1 MLGMGGEREQTDRET
16 GMWKTEKE
24 EEMSERD
31 RDDRKRRKR
40 VEDGGGGSGEK
51 GERGGKRKHKR
62 NDEQGKIQGNKQENM
77 ASPPAMAAESQVR
90 ALCPH

>member
-16 GMWKTEKE
+16 GMWKAEKE

-40 VEDGGGGSGEK
+40 VEDGGGGSGET
-51 GERGGKRKHKR
+51 GERGGKRKHK
-62 NDEQGKIQGNKQENM
+62 IQGNKQENK